1 MSKTISVE
9 VDTKTFVRFWLV
21 ILGFGLAG
29 VFVWKAWGA
38 LVIIGI
44 ALFLTLAIR
53 PLAQKIDHLT
63 RKDHATSSAILAYIL
78 VIGVLG
84 VIISVVGPAVIEQ
97 TTQFVQQLP
106 ATFEHTLGGWDGI
119 NNIGQAFG
127 IDNLQGEIVA
137 GLQAFSSSFLSNLGN
152 FVMTGVGTV
161 AQVLTN
167 VILTIVL
174 TLFFSLEG
182 PRIVDSFWNLLEGR
196 KKNASVGA
204 FKQLAGRMVDV
215 VSTYVSH
222 QVMVAFLD
230 GCVVTI
236 AILLL
241 ALVCSFPG
249 NIALPMGLLA
259 MVFYLI
265 PMFGPIISCVLIT
278 LILMFSSPIAAAV
291 FLVFYI
297 VYAQIENNVIA
308 PKIQGSALN
317 LPATMILIAIIIGMN
332 VFGLVGAI
340 IAIPIAGC
348 IKVIFEE
355 LPNIRDTEGVDD
367 DTAEFR
373 EVANKKPAR
382 QNRQDVIE

>member
-21 ILGFGLAG
+21 ILAFGRAGF
-29 VFVWKAWGA
+29 FVWKAWGA
-38 LVIIGI
+38 LLIIGI

-53 PLAQKIDHLT
+53 PLAQRIDRLT
-63 RKDHATSSAILAYIL
+63 RKEHSTSSAVLAYVL
-78 VIGVLG
+78 VIGILG
-84 VIISVVGPAVIEQ
+84 VIVSVVGPAVIDQ

-119 NNIGQAFG
+119 NDIGRTFG
-127 IDNLQGEIVA
+127 IENLQEEIVT

-152 FVMTGVGTV
+152 FLMTGVGTV

-182 PRIVDSFWNLLEGR
+182 PRIVDSFWNIMEGHR
-196 KKNASVGA
+196 KNSSVRA
-204 FKQLAGRMVDV
+204 FKHLAGRMVDV

-236 AILLL
+236 AVLLL

-249 NIALPMGLLA
+249 NLALPMGLLA

-278 LILMFSSPIAAAV
+278 LVLLFSSPVAAV
-291 FLVFYI
+291 IFLVFYI
-297 VYAQIENNVIA
+297 IYAQIENNVIA

-317 LPATMILIAIIIGMN
+317 LPATIILIAIIVGMN

-355 LPNIRDTEGVDD
+355 LPNIRDAENTD
-367 DTAEFR
+367 DTMTR
-373 EVANKKPAR
+373 DVMSKKSAS
-382 QNRQDVIE
+382 QNR

>member
-21 ILGFGLAG
+21 ILAFGLAG
-29 VFVWKAWGA
+29 LFVWKAWGA
-38 LVIIGI
+38 LLIIGI

-53 PLAQKIDHLT
+53 PLAQRIDRLT
-63 RKDHATSSAILAYIL
+63 RKEHSTSSAVLAYVL
-78 VIGVLG
+78 VIGILG
-84 VIISVVGPAVIEQ
+84 VIVSVVGPAVIDQ

-119 NNIGQAFG
+119 NDIGRTFG
-127 IDNLQGEIVA
+127 IENLQEEIVT

-152 FVMTGVGTV
+152 FLMTGVGTV

-182 PRIVDSFWNLLEGR
+182 PRIVDSFWNIMEGHR
-196 KKNASVGA
+196 KNSSVRA
-204 FKQLAGRMVDV
+204 FKHLAGRMVDV

-236 AILLL
+236 AVLLL

-249 NIALPMGLLA
+249 NLALPMGLLA

-278 LILMFSSPIAAAV
+278 LVLLFSSPVAAV
-291 FLVFYI
+291 IFLVFYI
-297 VYAQIENNVIA
+297 IYAQIENNVIA

-317 LPATMILIAIIIGMN
+317 LPATIILIAIIVGMN

-355 LPNIRDTEGVDD
+355 LPNIRDAENTD
-367 DTAEFR
+367 DTMTR
-373 EVANKKPAR
+373 DVMSKKSAS
-382 QNRQDVIE
+382 QNR

>member
-21 ILGFGLAG
+21 ILAFGLAG
-29 VFVWKAWGA
+29 LFVWKAWGA
-38 LVIIGI
+38 LLIIGI

-53 PLAQKIDHLT
+53 PLAQRIDRLT
-63 RKDHATSSAILAYIL
+63 RKEHSTSSAVLAYVL
-78 VIGVLG
+78 VIGILG
-84 VIISVVGPAVIEQ
+84 VIVSVVGPAVIDQ

-119 NNIGQAFG
+119 NDIGRTFG
-127 IDNLQGEIVA
+127 IENLQEEIVT

-152 FVMTGVGTV
+152 FLMTGVGTV

-182 PRIVDSFWNLLEGR
+182 PRIVDSFWNIMEGHR
-196 KKNASVGA
+196 KNSSVRA
-204 FKQLAGRMVDV
+204 FKHLAGRMVDV

-236 AILLL
+236 AVLLL

-249 NIALPMGLLA
+249 NLALPMGLLA

-278 LILMFSSPIAAAV
+278 LVLLFSSPVAAV
-291 FLVFYI
+291 IFLVFYI
-297 VYAQIENNVIA
+297 IYAQIENNVIA

-317 LPATMILIAIIIGMN
+317 LPATIILIAIIVGMN

-355 LPNIRDTEGVDD
+355 LPNIRDAENTD
-367 DTAEFR
+367 DTMAR
-373 EVANKKPAR
+373 DVMSKKSAS
-382 QNRQDVIE
+382 QNR

>member
-1 MSKTISVE
+1 MECWPRPISG
-9 VDTKTFVRFWLV
+9 R
-21 ILGFGLAG
+21 
-29 VFVWKAWGA
+29 
-38 LVIIGI
+38 
-44 ALFLTLAIR
+44 
-53 PLAQKIDHLT
+53 AQ
-63 RKDHATSSAILAYIL
+63 
-78 VIGVLG
+78 
-84 VIISVVGPAVIEQ
+84 
-97 TTQFVQQLP
+97 

-119 NNIGQAFG
+119 NDIGRTFG
-127 IDNLQGEIVA
+127 IENLQEEIVT

-152 FVMTGVGTV
+152 FLMTGVGTV

-182 PRIVDSFWNLLEGR
+182 PRIVDSFWNIMEGHR
-196 KKNASVGA
+196 KNSSVRA
-204 FKQLAGRMVDV
+204 FKHLAGRMVDV

-236 AILLL
+236 AVLLL

-249 NIALPMGLLA
+249 NLALPMGLLA

-278 LILMFSSPIAAAV
+278 LVLLFSSPVAAV
-291 FLVFYI
+291 IFLVFYI
-297 VYAQIENNVIA
+297 IYAQIENNVIA

-317 LPATMILIAIIIGMN
+317 LPATIILIAIIVGMN

-355 LPNIRDTEGVDD
+355 LPNIRDAENTD
-367 DTAEFR
+367 DTMTR
-373 EVANKKPAR
+373 DVMSKKSAS
-382 QNRQDVIE
+382 QNR